1 MRWKEEGFSYES
13 DPINHFKRVKAD
25 KELFLEMASTL
36 RESGVKDVDVYAFI
50 DIDGE
55 EKFFDYMKNKMN
67 GSYRELET
75 KPLSPKQR
83 QRISGWSEPQ
93 MHVSK

>member
-55 EKFFDYMKNKMN
+55 E
-67 GSYRELET
+67 
-75 KPLSPKQR
+75 
-83 QRISGWSEPQ
+83 
-93 MHVSK
+93 